1 MDNEKLQQFMTPI
14 LLVVFAFLI
23 LVYMIMTQIVPNVQ
37 NAMAAK
43 TEMEN
48 TQSGLTQA
56 QEKLEKLKAE
66 AASEEQKAKKAQSAT
81 TAPEKPF
88 FKPVMS
94 GLDTEAVIAG
104 EFTEIL
110 ELIRANKIKVRSIK
124 YDYDPQDD
132 NFVKGASAQYN
143 VARLNM
149 EMVANY
155 LDYDNFLKE
164 LYKHEHFLDVQSV
177 EIVPYRKNKSIL
189 LVNFK
194 LKLYAKK

>member
-14 LLVVFAFLI
+14 GLLIFGLLI
-23 LVYMIMTQIVPNVQ
+23 LAYSLSFQIIPKIQ
-37 NAMAAK
+37 SAMAAK
-43 TEMEN
+43 STMES
-48 TQSGLTQA
+48 TQSSLTQA
-56 QEKLEKLKAE
+56 QEKLEKLKAD
-66 AASEEQKAKKAQSAT
+66 AAAQAQSVSQNAKGE
-81 TAPEKPF
+81 EKPF
-88 FKPVMS
+88 FKPVMT

-104 EFTEIL
+104 EFAEIL

-132 NFVKGASAQYN
+132 NFVKGASSQYN

-149 EMVANY
+149 EMVGSY